1 MIVLYPMIW
10 ERLSLQGKCLPTSIV
25 FCRDYRLKGWRF
37 SQFETVHVIILS
49 CAQDFI
55 NAVSVAV
62 DNAGQ
67 RVLERKRLGEEK
79 SGAFW

>member
-1 MIVLYPMIW
+1 MLYPMLG

-25 FCRDYRLKGWRF
+25 FCRDYRLKGWRL

-49 CAQDFI
+49 CLQDFI
-55 NAVSVAV
+55 YAV

-67 RVLERKRLGEEK
+67 RILEKKRLGEEE
-79 SGAFW
+79 SGIFW